1 VQNLNAIP
9 DLMLVN
15 GTLLTVDGRNSVAE
29 AVGVTAGL
37 ITAIGSTS
45 DVLSLRG
52 PKTKVVDLAR
62 RTLIP
67 GLIDP
72 HVHLADHG
80 TSMVM
85 AVDVRDLYRD
95 ITSVTHMVDCVRDR
109 VKVAPKGQWLYGFG
123 SPLADRRMAEQRL
136 PTRQELDAV
145 APEHPVVLTFGAHVI
160 IANTKALALAN
171 ITKDTPDPE
180 GGEIGRDPETG
191 ELTGK
196 LLERAQL
203 LVRAAIGPE
212 IPVAYSV
219 KTDYHHLKAGITF
232 ASQSALSR
240 GVTSVHD
247 MVMTNVAIRAYQ
259 ELAEED
265 ALPLRTSLL
274 IRIIESPI
282 KPESLLNLG
291 FYSGFGNSM
300 LRLGGVKM
308 SIDGGI
314 TGKAAAFYDPYLPD
328 EHDPAHEHECY
339 CGIIRIPTEELES
352 TVDAYH
358 RAGHRV
364 CVHAI
369 GDRATDMA
377 LAAFDAAIIAH
388 PRDDHRHR
396 IEHFGNW
403 AITAERIEKA
413 RRLGIVPVPNL
424 SFMHSIMPPVRS
436 CIGTDRLKGAF
447 GLKTMLDAGLRVITG
462 SDGPGFFPTDPLR
475 DIGIATSRRTLEG
488 DAVEPQE
495 AISAVQALRMM
506 TIDAAWAGFEEDEK
520 GSIELGKLADFAIL
534 ERNPLETAFE
544 DIGSIDVDATLIN
557 GKFVFQRAGAEM
569 AAAG

>member
-1 VQNLNAIP
+1 
-9 DLMLVN
+9 MLVN
-15 GTLLTVDGRNSVAE
+15 GTVLTVDGRNSVAE
-29 AVGVTAGL
+29 AVGVTANL
-37 ITAIGSTS
+37 ITVVGSTK

-52 PKTKVVDLAR
+52 PKTKVIDLAG

-95 ITSVTHMVDCVRDR
+95 ITSVTHMVDRVRDR
-109 VKVAPKGQWLYGFG
+109 IKTTPEGTWLYGFG
-123 SPLADRRMAEQRL
+123 SPLADRRMAEKRL
-136 PTRQELDAV
+136 PTRAELDAV
-145 APEHPVVLTFGAHVI
+145 APKHPVILVFGAHVI
-160 IANTKALALAN
+160 IANSVALDLAK
-171 ITKDTPDPE
+171 ITKETPDPE

-219 KTDYHHLKAGITF
+219 KTDYKHLKAGITF

-265 ALPLRTSLL
+265 ALPLRTALL
-274 IRIIESPI
+274 VRIIESPI

-291 FYSGFGNSM
+291 IYSGFGNSM

-377 LAAFDAAIIAH
+377 LAAFEAALKAT

-403 AITAERIEKA
+403 AITPERISRAK
-413 RRLGIVPVPNL
+413 RLGVVPVPNL
-424 SFMHSIMPPVRS
+424 SFMHAIMPPVRS
-436 CIGTDRLKGAF
+436 FIGTDRLKGAF
-447 GLKTMLDAGLRVITG
+447 GLKTMLEAGLRVITG

-475 DIGIATSRRTLEG
+475 DIGIATSRRTLDG
-488 DAVEPQE
+488 DVVEPQE
-495 AISAVQALRMM
+495 AIDVVTALRMM
-506 TIDAAWAGFEEDEK
+506 TIDAAWSGFEEHEK

-534 ERNPLETAFE
+534 ERNPLATPFE
-544 DIGSIDVDATLIN
+544 DIGSIEVDATVIN
-557 GKFVFQRAGAEM
+557 GKIVFQRSGAEL
-569 AAAG
+569 ASE

>member
-1 VQNLNAIP
+1 MQNLNAIP
-9 DLMLVN
+9 DLVLVN
-15 GTLLTVDGRNSVAE
+15 GTVLTVDGRNSVAE

-37 ITAIGSTS
+37 ITAVGSTK
-45 DVLSLRG
+45 DVQSLCG
-52 PKTKVVDLAR
+52 PNTKVVDLAG

-95 ITSVTHMVDCVRDR
+95 ISSVTHMVDQVRAR
-109 VKVAPKGQWLYGFG
+109 VNVTPEGTWLYGFG
-123 SPLADRRMAEQRL
+123 SPLADRRMAERRL
-136 PTRQELDAV
+136 PTRGELDAV
-145 APEHPVVLTFGAHVI
+145 APKHPVVLTFGAHVI
-160 IANTKALALAN
+160 IANTEALSRAK

-212 IPVAYSV
+212 IPVAYSI
-219 KTDYHHLKAGITF
+219 KTDYHHLKSGIQF
-232 ASQSALSR
+232 ASKSALSR

-259 ELAEED
+259 ELAEEE
-265 ALPLRTSLL
+265 ALPLRTGLL

-339 CGIIRIPTEELES
+339 CGIIRIPTEELDS

-377 LAAFDAAIIAH
+377 LEAFDKALAAR
-388 PRDDHRHR
+388 PRGDHRHR

-403 AITAERIEKA
+403 AVTRERIERAK
-413 RRLGIVPVPNL
+413 RLGIVPVPNL
-424 SFMHSIMPPVRS
+424 SFMHSIMPPVREF
-436 CIGTDRLKGAF
+436 IGTDRLKGAF
-447 GLKTMLDAGLRVITG
+447 PLKTMMDAGLRVIQG

-475 DIGIATSRRTLEG
+475 DIGIATSRRTLQG
-488 DAVEPQE
+488 DIVEAQE
-495 AISAVQALRMM
+495 AISPIAALRMC
-506 TIDAAWAGFEEDEK
+506 TIDAAWAGFEEKEK

-534 ERNPLETAFE
+534 AHNPLETGFD
-544 DIGSIDVDATLIN
+544 DIAKIAVDATVIN
-557 GKFVFQRAGAEM
+557 GKFVFQRSGAEV
-569 AAAG
+569 ATGT

>member
-1 VQNLNAIP
+1 
-9 DLMLVN
+9 
-15 GTLLTVDGRNSVAE
+15 
-29 AVGVTAGL
+29 
-37 ITAIGSTS
+37 
-45 DVLSLRG
+45 
-52 PKTKVVDLAR
+52 
-62 RTLIP
+62 
-67 GLIDP
+67 
-72 HVHLADHG
+72 
-80 TSMVM
+80 
-85 AVDVRDLYRD
+85 
-95 ITSVTHMVDCVRDR
+95 
-109 VKVAPKGQWLYGFG
+109 
-123 SPLADRRMAEQRL
+123 MAEKRL
-136 PTRQELDAV
+136 PTRSELDAV
-145 APEHPVVLTFGAHVI
+145 APKHPVVLTFGAHVF
-160 IANTKALALAN
+160 IANSVALNLAK

-180 GGEIGRDPETG
+180 GGEIQRDPETG

-369 GDRATDMA
+369 GDRAADMA
-377 LAAFDAAIIAH
+377 LAAFDAAITAH

-403 AITAERIEKA
+403 ALTPERIEKA

-436 CIGTDRLKGAF
+436 FIGTDRLKGAF

-506 TIDAAWAGFEEDEK
+506 TIDAAWSGFEEDEK

-544 DIGSIDVDATLIN
+544 DIGSIEVDATLIN

-569 AAAG
+569 AARA

>member
-1 VQNLNAIP
+1 MQNLNATP
-9 DLMLVN
+9 DLVLIN
-15 GTLLTVDGRNSVAE
+15 GTVLTVDAQNSVAS
-29 AVGVTAGL
+29 AVAVTAGS
-37 ITAIGSTS
+37 ITAVGTDADIR
-45 DVLSLRG
+45 SLCG
-52 PKTKVVDLAR
+52 TKTQVIDLGG

-85 AVDVRDLYRD
+85 AVDIRDLYAD
-95 ITSVTHMVDCVRDR
+95 IHSVTDMVARVRDR
-109 VKVAPKGQWLYGFG
+109 AAIAPRGTWLYGFG

-136 PTRQELDAV
+136 PRRHELDAV
-145 APEHPVVLTFGAHVI
+145 APDHPVILTFGAHVI
-160 IANTKALALAN
+160 IANSKALAAAG
-171 ITKDTPDPE
+171 ITSDTPDPE
-180 GGEIGRDPETG
+180 GGEIERDPASG
-191 ELTGK
+191 EPSGK

-212 IPVAYSV
+212 IPVAYSP

-232 ASQSALSR
+232 ASQSALRR

-274 IRIIESPI
+274 IRVIESPI

-291 FYSGFGNSM
+291 FYSGFGNDK

-328 EHDPAHEHECY
+328 EHDAAHEHECY
-339 CGIIRIPTEELES
+339 CGIIRIPTEELDR
-352 TVDAYH
+352 TVDIYH

-377 LAAFDAAIIAH
+377 LAAFDKTLSGH
-388 PRDDHRHR
+388 WRDDHRHR

-403 AITAERIEKA
+403 AITPERIETA
-413 RRLGIVPVPNL
+413 RRLGIVAVPNL
-424 SFMHSIMPPVRS
+424 SFMHAIMPPVRS
-436 CIGTDRLKGAF
+436 FIGTERLRGAF
-447 GLKTMLDAGLRVITG
+447 GLKSMLDAGLRVITG

-475 DIGIATSRRTLEG
+475 DIGIATSRQTLEG
-488 DAVEPQE
+488 DVVEAQE
-495 AISAVQALRMM
+495 AITPLQALRMC
-506 TIDAAWAGFEEDEK
+506 TIEAAWAGFDEREK
-520 GSIELGKLADFAIL
+520 GSIELGKLADFAVL
-534 ERNPLETAFE
+534 EHNPLETAN
-544 DIGSIDVDATLIN
+544 DRIGSIEVDATISG
-557 GKFVFQRAGAEM
+557 GKIVFQRAGVALQ
-569 AAAG
+569 